1 MSDLVKVWDGGD
13 VDEVDDG
20 KVLDLFRD
28 RVEGLVHGH
37 ALGVPVVA
45 EADDDDAVLFGLD
58 GLVDVPAR
66 GQMGKKVRHG
76 GCTVRAGCGNE
87 TAQPRDG
94 IFRMRL
100 IPAGSAL
107 CKSTRQL
114 YTDKF
119 Y

>member
-13 VDEVDDG
+13 VDEIDDG

-66 GQMGKKVRHG
+66 GQMGEKVRHG
-76 GCTVRAGCGNE
+76 AASCGAG
-87 TAQPRDG
+87 TARVHVSESSSAENFCP
-94 IFRMRL
+94 L
-100 IPAGSAL
+100 IN
-107 CKSTRQL
+107 KRV
-114 YTDKF
+114 DRV
-119 Y
+119 